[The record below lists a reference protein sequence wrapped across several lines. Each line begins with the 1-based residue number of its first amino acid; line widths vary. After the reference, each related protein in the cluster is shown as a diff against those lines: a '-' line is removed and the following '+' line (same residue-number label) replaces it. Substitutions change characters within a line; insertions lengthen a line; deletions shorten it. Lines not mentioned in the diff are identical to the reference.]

1 MKKKLYS
8 IITCAMLVTST
19 LPVHATGY
27 PVFDISGWL
36 TAIDQLYQQ
45 YDMVM
50 NTITQIENQYQ
61 QIQQA
66 VERAKSIDWDN
77 IRFDGDFDIRN
88 DIKDANKRVN
98 KLLNQARQIKNTL
111 TTPNI
116 DCGNG
121 RYSLADLC
129 GMGSPDHNFFSAC
142 KDVESYMT
150 DSMKFS
156 IDAIEGNL
164 TEKQKMMI
172 WKKYGISPK
181 NYLFVQQS
189 VAQVKTQASKLMAK
203 ATDEAVQLQREEKIA
218 KTNAIIQ
225 AAYAQT
231 DSNGNMTEAAA
242 NEASLYL
249 SQQVV
254 DGLMSLEEA
263 IEFLAEDELLEVTPE
278 NFRITALQSK
288 SLRKFFKKD
297 CVNQKTGEIM
307 NSSDIK
313 AFIDFDKVAEY
324 RKSMGYYQIVTSELT
339 MDPLEVIDK
348 YHGLT
353 QIEDQFRVMKGDLD
367 TRPFFVRTPE
377 HINAH
382 LLICMIAL
390 ILMRIIQ
397 KRIIGSGLIH
407 VDEDAYWSTGLNG
420 KRIQTALNKWKV
432 DILPGDLY
440 RFMSVN
446 DPDLKLIL
454 DAFDIK
460 IPAKLYRRSELKS
473 IKTDTKI
480 FI

>member
-1 MKKKLYS
+1 MRLKKTVIAIFLSTS
-8 IITCAMLVTST
+8 IAVSS
-19 LPVHATGY
+19 VSATGY

-98 KLLNQARQIKNTL
+98 KLLNQARQIQNTL
-111 TTPNI
+111 TSPNI

-129 GMGSPDHNFFSAC
+129 GMGRPDHNFFSAC

-156 IDAIEGNL
+156 ISAIEGNL
-164 TEKQKMMI
+164 TEIQKMMI
-172 WKKYGISPK
+172 WRKYGISPK

-189 VAQVKTQASKLMAK
+189 VAQVKTQASKALAK
-203 ATDEAVQLQREEKIA
+203 APEEAKQLQREDRIS

-263 IEFLAEDELLEVTPE
+263 MNEMASLSAARMINEENEKQAEADEMAAE
-278 NFRITALQSK
+278 Q
-288 SLRKFFKKD
+288 RK
-297 CVNQKTGEIM
+297 QE
-307 NSSDIK
+307 
-313 AFIDFDKVAEY
+313 
-324 RKSMGYYQIVTSELT
+324 
-339 MDPLEVIDK
+339 
-348 YHGLT
+348 
-353 QIEDQFRVMKGDLD
+353 
-367 TRPFFVRTPE
+367 
-377 HINAH
+377 
-382 LLICMIAL
+382 
-390 ILMRIIQ
+390 
-397 KRIIGSGLIH
+397 
-407 VDEDAYWSTGLNG
+407 
-420 KRIQTALNKWKV
+420 
-432 DILPGDLY
+432 
-440 RFMSVN
+440 
-446 DPDLKLIL
+446 
-454 DAFDIK
+454 AFDNK
-460 IPAKLYRRSELKS
+460 VPDSFRK
-473 IKTDTKI
+473 
-480 FI
+480 